1 MAASPVPLVARRG
14 PQSRAPLAVAAV
26 VLLLGAGAFPL
37 ALLTHDVSGGLGGL
51 LPILVGFAAMGA
63 VVARQQPRNPIG
75 WTMLAV
81 AGLLVLSNDA
91 SLYSVF
97 DYRQHGGSLP
107 LGPVAVIVGP
117 SWAPAILLFSLS
129 IVLFPDGDLPPGRW
143 RWPPAVL
150 LLAGTV
156 WVVGAFGIAVD
167 AVVDHSIRIEPSG
180 NLVRLDH
187 PTSGWAWWPQAQ
199 TVFFALLGGFG
210 LCWFGSRVPA
220 YRRANGA
227 RRQQLKCLL
236 CGGTIAVVGL
246 ALSVFADPSGGPG
259 QGVAGVLGVIAV
271 LCLPISLGVG
281 VIKYRLYDIDRLI
294 SRTLSYA
301 ILTGL
306 LVGVFIGIVVLATDV
321 LPFSSPVAVAAST
334 LAAAALF
341 NPLRLRVQRLVDRR
355 FNRARYDAEEIVAA
369 FTMRLRDAVDLDTVR
384 GELLQAVNG
393 AVQPAHASVWIRPP
407 SSRPRV

>member
-1 MAASPVPLVARRG
+1 MAASPVPLVALRG
-14 PQSRAPLAVAAV
+14 PQSRAPLAIAAV
-26 VLLLGAGAFPL
+26 VLLTGAGAIPL
-37 ALLTHDVSGGLGGL
+37 ALLTHDISGGLGGL

-107 LGPVAVIVGP
+107 LGRVASSSGRVG
-117 SWAPAILLFSLS
+117 LLRSSVLSLS

-143 RWPPAVL
+143 CWPPAVL
-150 LLAGTV
+150 LLTGTV
-156 WVVGAFGIAVD
+156 WVLGAYGIAVD
-167 AVVDHSIRIEPSG
+167 AVVDHSIRIEPNG

-210 LCWFGSRVPA
+210 LCWLASRVPA

-227 RRQQLKCLL
+227 HRQQLKCLL

-246 ALSVFADPSGGPG
+246 ALSVSADPSGGGPG

-294 SRTLSYA
+294 SRTFPTQS
-301 ILTGL
+301 
-306 LVGVFIGIVVLATDV
+306 
-321 LPFSSPVAVAAST
+321 
-334 LAAAALF
+334 
-341 NPLRLRVQRLVDRR
+341 
-355 FNRARYDAEEIVAA
+355 
-369 FTMRLRDAVDLDTVR
+369 
-384 GELLQAVNG
+384 
-393 AVQPAHASVWIRPP
+393 
-407 SSRPRV
+407 